1 MTHSH
6 YRLSLFE
13 EASGPFHELSAEK
26 EMLVALIGKNHL
38 ALPHEME
45 AELRPLIGQRIT
57 ILRTDLPQKQ
67 FLFRVIDPESNCSA
81 RASNSIDCLSTEKTG
96 SGVAAP
102 ESTSDKAIY
111 YGI

>member
-1 MTHSH
+1 MTPSH

-45 AELRPLIGQRIT
+45 AELRPLIGQRLT
-57 ILRTDLPQKQ
+57 ILHTDIPNKSYI
-67 FLFRVIDPESNCSA
+67 FRILTQEAAIPSEAD
-81 RASNSIDCLSTEKTG
+81 
-96 SGVAAP
+96 SGVP
-102 ESTSDKAIY
+102 P
-111 YGI
+111 